1 MLQRNPQKNT
11 LLKGKYQRYS
21 KTTNLLWLKS
31 LLSQNRKKNPSK
43 LIFFCITQYF
53 FVTLLH
59 IVGNF
64 REVAKFVHYYKS
76 KDKHI
81 FYGLIYVNQS
91 MKADALMPFGLY
103 GSTRYS
109 VIVVH

>member
-1 MLQRNPQKNT
+1 MAEVFVVPEQ
-11 LLKGKYQRYS
+11 
-21 KTTNLLWLKS
+21 
-31 LLSQNRKKNPSK
+31 KKNPSK
-43 LIFFCITQYF
+43 LIFFFITQYFF

-59 IVGNF
+59 IIGNF

-91 MKADALMPFGLY
+91 MKADALMQG
-103 GSTRYS
+103 
-109 VIVVH
+109 